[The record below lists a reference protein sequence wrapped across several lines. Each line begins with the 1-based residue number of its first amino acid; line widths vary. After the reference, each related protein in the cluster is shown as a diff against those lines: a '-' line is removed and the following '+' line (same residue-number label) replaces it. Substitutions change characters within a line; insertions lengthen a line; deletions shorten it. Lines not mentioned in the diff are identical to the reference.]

1 MNRSR
6 ISSFPSKFLYMA
18 AMLIAVLFVVV
29 GCTSETPEL
38 VATAEPTVSPT
49 TQPEATAEPTDSSTE
64 EPGPT
69 AKPLPA
75 AEPTPEP
82 TATPL
87 PAQISQP
94 TATPSSTATPDPTA
108 TPIPAPTPT
117 PEPTSPPM
125 PETFNIGD
133 TVRLGNLEITVNG
146 IMGSLGKDIWSP
158 ETGNYF
164 LYIDATIV
172 NRGDEAEIVS
182 SLFQMELRDDEGRS
196 YDVDFTAI
204 SANDAGQLDGEIF
217 AGGVLRGQVGY
228 QLPAKPENLNWHFIG
243 DIFRPGQ
250 AVFALGLV
258 EPPTPP
264 PGSTIDDPINAG
276 EVLTGSDGLQIRVL
290 EVVGDARQQVA
301 EENEFNDPP
310 AEGYRFFMLRL
321 EVSNPAGAESV
332 DASYFDYSLIGDN
345 RVVYTTFENSCGII
359 PDELN
364 AELFAGGRAEG
375 NICFQIPVAERELI
389 LIHEPGFGFGSRRF
403 LNIEE

>member
-1 MNRSR
+1 MRL
-6 ISSFPSKFLYMA
+6 SSIE
-18 AMLIAVLFVVV
+18 AM
-29 GCTSETPEL
+29 
-38 VATAEPTVSPT
+38 EP
-49 TQPEATAEPTDSSTE
+49 D
-64 EPGPT
+64 
-69 AKPLPA
+69 
-75 AEPTPEP
+75 
-82 TATPL
+82 
-87 PAQISQP
+87 
-94 TATPSSTATPDPTA
+94 
-108 TPIPAPTPT
+108 
-117 PEPTSPPM
+117 
-125 PETFNIGD
+125 
-133 TVRLGNLEITVNG
+133 
-146 IMGSLGKDIWSP
+146 
-158 ETGNYF
+158 
-164 LYIDATIV
+164 
-172 NRGDEAEIVS
+172 IVS
-182 SLFQMELRDDEGRS
+182 SLLQMELRDDEGRS

-204 SANDAGQLDGEIF
+204 SANDASQLDGEIF

-258 EPPTPP
+258 ERRRHTHREVQLM
-264 PGSTIDDPINAG
+264 THINAG
-276 EVLTGSDGLQIRVL
+276 EVLTGSDGLQLRVL

-389 LIHEPGFGFGSRRF
+389 LIHEPGFGFGSRCAF
-403 LNIEE
+403 